1 MERCLGKINIFH
13 CLMEGRAVTPDTRPN
28 IDIADFIQR
37 NVKPQD
43 FVVVKIDIEGSEY
56 RASCRTL

>member
-1 MERCLGKINIFH
+1 
-13 CLMEGRAVTPDTRPN
+13 MEGRAVTPDTRPN

-43 FVVVKIDIEGSEY
+43 FLVVKIDIEGSEY